1 MQNRESVQTAQP
13 RPRVFRALGKA
24 DPPEQVEIDG
34 HPYRRVDILKHDS
47 WAATALY
54 EGPRGMVVAKF
65 NRQQSV
71 LGLPMKWL
79 GKRLAQRET
88 HMLQRLADLPNVPDY
103 SGNLAING
111 INQLHAVTHDYVPG
125 HPLERRE
132 PVNDAFFP
140 TLQQLIKDMHAR
152 DLAYVDLSKRQNIIV
167 GDDDKPYLID
177 FQISLNLPGWWPG
190 NSWPMRRVL
199 CLFQDMDDYHV
210 LKHYRDC
217 RPDLLSPEQLDL
229 ERHRPWTIRFGRRIG
244 KPLREIRRKFLVFI
258 GVRTGKG
265 RAQSETAPEDA
276 VRREMK

>member
-1 MQNRESVQTAQP
+1 M
-13 RPRVFRALGKA
+13 FRALGKA
-24 DPPEQVEIDG
+24 DPPQQVEIDG
-34 HPYRRVDILKHDS
+34 HSYRRVDILKHDS

-54 EGPRGMVVAKF
+54 QGPPGMVVAKF

-71 LGLPMKWL
+71 FGLPMKWL
-79 GKRLAQRET
+79 GRRLAQRET
-88 HMLQRLADLPNVPDY
+88 RMLQRLADLPNVPDY

-132 PVNDAFFP
+132 PVNDVFFP
-140 TLQQLIKDMHAR
+140 KFQQLIKDMHAR

-177 FQISLNLPGWWPG
+177 FQISLKLPGWWPG
-190 NSWPMRRVL
+190 SSWPIRRVL
-199 CLFQDMDDYHV
+199 RLLQAMDDYHV

-229 ERHRPWTIRFGRRIG
+229 ERYRPWTIRFGRRIG

>member
-1 MQNRESVQTAQP
+1 MQNRESGKTAQP
-13 RPRVFRALGKA
+13 RPKVFRALGKA

-54 EGPRGMVVAKF
+54 QGSRVMVIAKF

-71 LGLPMKWL
+71 FGLPMKWL
-79 GKRLAQRET
+79 GRWLAQRET
-88 HMLQRLADLPNVPDY
+88 RMLQMLADLPNVPDY
-103 SGNLAING
+103 SGNLAIN
-111 INQLHAVTHDYVPG
+111 
-125 HPLERRE
+125 
-132 PVNDAFFP
+132 
-140 TLQQLIKDMHAR
+140 DMHAR

-190 NSWPMRRVL
+190 NGWPMRTVL
-199 CLFQDMDDYHV
+199 RLLQDMDDYHV

-229 ERHRPWTIRFGRRIG
+229 ERYRPWTIRLGRRIG

-258 GVRTGKG
+258 GVRAGPNPKRPPKTLC
-265 RAQSETAPEDA
+265 D
-276 VRREMK
+276 VR

>member
-1 MQNRESVQTAQP
+1 MQNQEPAQTAQP
-13 RPRVFRALGKA
+13 RPKVFRALGKA

-34 HPYRRVDILKHDS
+34 HSYHRVDILKHDS

-71 LGLPMKWL
+71 FGLPMQWL
-79 GKRLAQRET
+79 GRRLARREIR
-88 HMLQRLADLPNVPDY
+88 MLQRLEDLANIPDY
-103 SGNLAING
+103 SGNLTING
-111 INQLHAVTHDYVPG
+111 VNQRQAVTHDYVAG
-125 HPLERRE
+125 HPLKRHE
-132 PVNDAFFP
+132 PVNDAFFSI
-140 TLQQLIKDMHAR
+140 LQQLIKDIHAR

-167 GDDDKPYLID
+167 GNDDKPYLID
-177 FQISLNLPGWWPG
+177 FQISLNLPGWWPA

-199 CLFQDMDDYHV
+199 CLFQSMDDYHV

-229 ERHRPWTIRFGRRIG
+229 ERYRPWTIRLGRRIG
-244 KPLREIRRKFLVFI
+244 KPLRETRRKFLVLI

-265 RAQSETAPEDA
+265 RAQSEAAPEDA

>member
-1 MQNRESVQTAQP
+1 MQNRESGKTAQP
-13 RPRVFRALGKA
+13 RPKVFRALGKA

-54 EGPRGMVVAKF
+54 QGSRVMVIAKF

-71 LGLPMKWL
+71 FGLPMKWL
-79 GKRLAQRET
+79 GRWLAQRET
-88 HMLQRLADLPNVPDY
+88 RMLQMLADLPNVPDY

-177 FQISLNLPGWWPG
+177 
-190 NSWPMRRVL
+190 RT
-199 CLFQDMDDYHV
+199 
-210 LKHYRDC
+210 
-217 RPDLLSPEQLDL
+217 
-229 ERHRPWTIRFGRRIG
+229 WT
-244 KPLREIRRKFLVFI
+244 
-258 GVRTGKG
+258 TTMC
-265 RAQSETAPEDA
+265 SNTTETAGPICSALNSSIWRDTGHGLSGWADA
-276 VRREMK
+276 SASRCVRFAANFWCSLACAQARAGPNPKRPPKTLCDVR

>member
-1 MQNRESVQTAQP
+1 M
-13 RPRVFRALGKA
+13 FRALGKT

-34 HPYRRVDILKHDS
+34 HSYRRVDILKHDS

-54 EGPRGMVVAKF
+54 QGPRGMVVAKF

-71 LGLPMKWL
+71 FGLPMKWL
-79 GKRLAQRET
+79 GRRLARRET
-88 HMLQRLADLPNVPDY
+88 RMLQRLDDLPNIPDY
-103 SGNLAING
+103 SGNLTING
-111 INQLHAVTHDYVPG
+111 VSQRHAVTHDYVAG

-132 PVNDAFFP
+132 PVNDAFFSI
-140 TLQQLIKDMHAR
+140 LQKLIKDMHAR

-190 NSWPMRRVL
+190 NGWPMRAVL
-199 CLFQDMDDYHV
+199 RLLQGMDDYHV

-217 RPDLLSPEQLDL
+217 RPDQLSPEQLDL
-229 ERHRPWTIRFGRRIG
+229 ERYRPWTIRLGRRIG

>member
-1 MQNRESVQTAQP
+1 MGNGEPAEAAQP
-13 RPRVFRALGKA
+13 RPKLFRALGRA

-34 HPYRRVDILKHDS
+34 HSCRLLEVLKHDS

-54 EGPRGMVVAKF
+54 DGPQGKVVAKF

-71 LGLPMKWL
+71 FGLPMKWL
-79 GKRLAQRET
+79 GRRLARRET
-88 HMLQRLADLPNVPDY
+88 RMLQLLADLPNIPDY
-103 SGNLAING
+103 SGNLTTNG
-111 INQLHAVTHDYVPG
+111 VSQSHAVTHDYVAG

-132 PVNDAFFP
+132 SVNDDFFP
-140 TLQQLIKDMHAR
+140 ILQQLIKDMHAR
-152 DLAYVDLSKRQNIIV
+152 GIAYVDLSKRQNIIV
-167 GDDDKPYLID
+167 GDDHKPYLID

-190 NSWPMRRVL
+190 NAWPMRAVFRL
-199 CLFQDMDDYHV
+199 LQDMDDHHV
-210 LKHYRDC
+210 YKHFRDC
-217 RPDLLSPEQLDL
+217 RPDLLSLEQLDL
-229 ERHRPWTIRFGRRIG
+229 ERNRPWTIRLGRRIG